1 MLILQKNILRLLNE
15 KKMKNAF
22 LIRTLEREPDT
33 EAHLCS
39 GSAAVYENR
48 SGSWL
53 FGIDREGDFTRL
65 LALLGKPL
73 RTFYVNTG
81 EPWEEIKSVLRDAE
95 MRQYIQYNIGTDM
108 FKGDPSAINPEVG
121 IVPVDKSWTDFILS
135 LYKSRE
141 FGYKDYID
149 ACVETNPGFGA
160 VLGGERVGY
169 VLIHLNGEI
178 GSMVI
183 SEKAR
188 GKGVGSTLMQ
198 HITPVYAAQASM
210 GCGFVLPENKGS
222 RRMMEKSCFAP
233 LDETILWVYRRSGE
247 KELEQ

>member
-1 MLILQKNILRLLNE
+1 MKWNKTILSVLNE

-33 EAHLCS
+33 QAHWYN
-39 GSAAVYENR
+39 GSAAVYEKR

-53 FGIDREGDFTRL
+53 FGIEHEGDFTKL
-65 LALLGKPL
+65 LALLGKFPK
-73 RTFYVNTG
+73 TFYVNTC
-81 EPWEEIKSVLRDAE
+81 ESWEEIKSVLRDAE
-95 MRQYIQYNIGTDM
+95 MQPYLQYNIGADM
-108 FKGDPSAINPEVG
+108 FRSDPSAVNPAVG
-121 IVPVDKSWTDFILS
+121 IVPVDKSWTDFILT
-135 LYKSRE
+135 LYQSRE
-141 FGYKDYID
+141 FGYRDYID
-149 ACVETNPGFGA
+149 ACIEANPGFGA

-169 VLIHLNGEI
+169 VLIHLDGEI

-210 GCGFVLPENKGS
+210 GCGFVLPENRSS
-222 RRMMEKSCFAP
+222 RRMMEKSCFTP
-233 LDETILWVYRRSGE
+233 LDEKILWVCRRGGE
-247 KELEQ
+247 KELKQ